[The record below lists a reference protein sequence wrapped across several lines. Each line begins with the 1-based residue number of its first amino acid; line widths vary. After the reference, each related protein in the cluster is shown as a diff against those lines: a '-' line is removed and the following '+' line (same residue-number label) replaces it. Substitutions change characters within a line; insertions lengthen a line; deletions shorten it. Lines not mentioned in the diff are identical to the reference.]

1 MDDVSRTSRKRLVS
15 LWTATQALRDYE
27 RSEHTISLMHQAA
40 VKFVFKQNYRD
51 RAWLKEALNL
61 TNGQVEKVLSLG
73 GDPADKESNARKGE
87 VCIEDN
93 GKICF
98 CKVDYLQAAEAV
110 FVETDP
116 VILKKM
122 YR

>member
-1 MDDVSRTSRKRLVS
+1 M
-15 LWTATQALRDYE
+15 
-27 RSEHTISLMHQAA
+27 
-40 VKFVFKQNYRD
+40 
-51 RAWLKEALNL
+51 NL

-73 GDPADKESNARKGE
+73 GDPSDKESSARKGE

-116 VILKKM
+116 VILQKM
-122 YR
+122 YQKQI